1 MSDNSR
7 AYNSVW
13 QLRGDAWCRLEEAA
27 DRLTRPT
34 TDGALKERYVAICQ
48 DLLTQLTPLEPY
60 WAYPG
65 SPQFA
70 RVQRMFAGGSY
81 DKFAHAVTR
90 INRALTTES
99 YRTGDVEHAGLDDHD
114 MFPADPRQ
122 LEQQPASKREPAVF
136 RGAGRRID
144 DPRPRSARC
153 AKRSAAGGVPM
164 TSSSTSWWLWRP
176 ATRR

>member
-34 TDGALKERYVAICQ
+34 TTARSRKSTSRSVRTCWP
-48 DLLTQLTPLEPY
+48 QLTPLEPY

-70 RVQRMFAGGSY
+70 RVQRLFAGGSY
-81 DKFAHAVTR
+81 DKFAHAVAR

-122 LEQQPASKREPAVF
+122 LEQQPADQTRPAVF
-136 RGAGRRID
+136 RGAGRRVD
-144 DPRPRSARC
+144 DRGPGAR
-153 AKRSAAGGVPM
+153 AAQGGPQLAP
-164 TSSSTSWWLWRP
+164 SR
-176 ATRR
+176 